1 MLLSSATSSPA
12 SVTEDVRKGFV
23 DSHSTARE
31 PYTSTELV
39 ASLSDRSEFEEPGKS
54 SISPFQPTPGT
65 EATEQRL
72 RSLEPAAR
80 PPHDP
85 SSRLVVCQTT
95 TRSLTERL
103 PSPDALIRGVM
114 PRTSV
119 SRHPTRVPAA
129 PFESSVQKDIR
140 RNQGVDETNEAAVE
154 TESAH
159 CAVIDEQLAVY
170 DIYHASPEVVVDVVR
185 QETPAVMSRTTNRK
199 HSSERVQAESTAT
212 CSPFSA
218 LSPSPRVSITGTS
231 TLGSKSTREATP
243 EVSLVAEMIERHS
256 KRQSTKLHTLG
267 PAQGLGCIDRAPT
280 IDPFWDVEGLTPPS
294 VCRDAKAALH
304 ASSKL
309 ERRKICAFLD
319 TNEHVPRVSTT
330 PSISIARE
338 RKVSTAAP
346 GIMAPPPQMIDIL
359 RKPTNTEKK
368 PRKKMPN
375 YPPERQYPPAPR
387 YPVRETPAWTKPD
400 THTPPPRPK
409 AEPTPKKRCFFA
421 LRPKPKNKPKTIQR
435 WASGPRY
442 YGPKPQTRQSPEPH
456 HDRPFELFRNATT
469 GRLPTVLG
477 GTLQT
482 RRSHYTAPAYRPISR
497 VPASLSL
504 R

>member
-1 MLLSSATSSPA
+1 
-12 SVTEDVRKGFV
+12 
-23 DSHSTARE
+23 
-31 PYTSTELV
+31 
-39 ASLSDRSEFEEPGKS
+39 
-54 SISPFQPTPGT
+54 
-65 EATEQRL
+65 
-72 RSLEPAAR
+72 
-80 PPHDP
+80 
-85 SSRLVVCQTT
+85 
-95 TRSLTERL
+95 
-103 PSPDALIRGVM
+103 M

-170 DIYHASPEVVVDVVR
+170 DIYHASPEVVVDV
-185 QETPAVMSRTTNRK
+185 EA
-199 HSSERVQAESTAT
+199 
-212 CSPFSA
+212 FF
-218 LSPSPRVSITGTS
+218 GTS
-231 TLGSKSTREATP
+231 TSRINSYVFAIFSI
-243 EVSLVAEMIERHS
+243 VSFTESVDHRYVDSWLKINERS
-256 KRQSTKLHTLG
+256 DSRG

-309 ERRKICAFLD
+309 ERRKTCAFLD

-435 WASGPRY
+435 LPSRITTDHLSSFAMRQQEGYQQFLEERY
-442 YGPKPQTRQSPEPH
+442 KREGVTTPHLHTDPSLESQLHYPFVEMLNYGHKLDPAEETR
-456 HDRPFELFRNATT
+456 A
-469 GRLPTVLG
+469 
-477 GTLQT
+477 
-482 RRSHYTAPAYRPISR
+482 
-497 VPASLSL
+497 
-504 R
+504 